1 MQSICSH
8 KSSSPPHFLVKLP
21 QRVPGMATSSVL
33 VRSVAVGAAMTME
46 KRVAMR
52 IAIGLRNTIVRE
64 ELRQRG
70 GFGWGAVYSIRG
82 PEDV

>member
-1 MQSICSH
+1 
-8 KSSSPPHFLVKLP
+8 
-21 QRVPGMATSSVL
+21 MATSSVL

-70 GFGWGAVYSIRG
+70 GVGWGAVYSIRG